1 MATTEIQELKTIKIP
16 EDEWKKLE
24 EVKKLL
30 TIHGINSLEG
40 QIRKD
45 AERGIE
51 NNKNLTWGI
60 IIGIG
65 ATLLIQALSKD

>member
-1 MATTEIQELKTIKIP
+1 MAITENQELKTIKIP
-16 EDEWKKLE
+16 EEEWKKLE

-30 TIHGINSLEG
+30 ITNGIGSLEG

-45 AERGIE
+45 AERQIE

-65 ATLLIQALSKD
+65 ATLLIEALSE

>member
-1 MATTEIQELKTIKIP
+1 MAITENQELKTLKIP
-16 EDEWKKLE
+16 EEEWKKLE
-24 EVKKLL
+24 EVRRLL
-30 TIHGINSLEG
+30 ITNGITNLEG

-45 AERGIE
+45 AEKQIQ

-65 ATLLIQALSKD
+65 ATLLIQELSN

>member
-16 EDEWKKLE
+16 EDEWRKLE

-45 AERGIE
+45 AEKGIE

>member
-1 MATTEIQELKTIKIP
+1 MANTEIQELKTIKIP
-16 EDEWKKLE
+16 EEEWKKLE
-24 EVKKLL
+24 EVRKLL
-30 TIHGINSLEG
+30 ITNGINNLEG
-40 QIRKD
+40 QVRKD

-65 ATLLIQALSKD
+65 ATLLIQELLKD

>member
-1 MATTEIQELKTIKIP
+1 MATTENSELKTIKIP
-16 EDEWKKLE
+16 EEEWKKLD
-24 EVKKLL
+24 EVRKLL
-30 TIHGINSLEG
+30 IVKGINSLDE

-45 AERGIE
+45 AERGLE

-65 ATLLIQALSKD
+65 ATLLIQALSE

>member
-1 MATTEIQELKTIKIP
+1 MAKTEIKELKTLKIP
-16 EDEWKKLE
+16 EEEWKKLE
-24 EVKKLL
+24 EVRRLL
-30 TIHGINSLEG
+30 VINGINSLSG

-45 AERGIE
+45 AERQIE

-65 ATLLIQALSKD
+65 ATLLIKALSE

>member
-1 MATTEIQELKTIKIP
+1 MATSEIQELKTIKIP
-16 EDEWKKLE
+16 EEEWKKLE
-24 EVKKLL
+24 EVRKLL
-30 TIHGINSLEG
+30 ITNGINSLEG

-45 AERGIE
+45 AERQID

-65 ATLLIQALSKD
+65 ATLLTQALTEQ